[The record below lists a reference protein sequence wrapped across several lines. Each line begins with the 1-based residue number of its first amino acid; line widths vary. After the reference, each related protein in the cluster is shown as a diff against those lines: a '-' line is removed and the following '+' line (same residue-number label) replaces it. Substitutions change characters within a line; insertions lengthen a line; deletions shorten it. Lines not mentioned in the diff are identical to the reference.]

1 MIDRDWD
8 PGSQRKIGD
17 RGDLWLRGRESKS
30 NSSIGD
36 SYFDSLAITLRGNPR
51 AFHRLGR
58 RIAVVRKWLL
68 LGSFIWMQYPEDQS
82 FGLQGMG
89 FGIIE
94 TGSFASILESVVEK
108 SVGQVRLFHIRK
120 YGRLAYSRKLPFCPE
135 AGPEAV
141 VGAGFSYHRS
151 LEDGVLPEAWR
162 IIIQTGAA
170 LSQHA
175 SLRQDIAPVIPFSRL
190 RLWPGPCWSLEE
202 SRLSLRFM
210 LRACNLEPWVI
221 LDDEVLLFG
230 GLDPCTQDRIDIGFK
245 ARTIL
250 FGLIQ
255 DLSRRFLHESLLVFC
270 RPGSGSW
277 FRGLQRCTRDT
288 LIDHSME
295 EILYIHG
302 SGGLLSS
309 ARFLRLYL
317 PRARTDQSSNLSA
330 FPASFVGGC
339 MRPRRLFADPFSSS
353 VPSWGNFLE
362 ADEAAP
368 MAPLRQRRSLLPDD
382 DGPCSKIHRGM
393 NEMAI
398 FEAYLEAGFR
408 GFIPSLIAE
417 VSAWFGFAPSQLTS
431 LSWRTLI
438 AIRVLGEFHDGRPL
452 VDELSSGAGGIYP
465 FGDLWDMRYVIMKM
479 NRACVYP
486 LFLVFDVFCPVSFAG
501 EALVKLA
508 MEIPKR
514 FRWVPFLTRS
524 ALRLPISSVYDDYH
538 KAKTWRTH
546 PHPPSIPMIDSPADS
561 SSPLSTALS
570 MSSRGN
576 IAVGP
581 RQRSMGGDRRRLHD
595 KILLL
600 RDQIR
605 DLMIQKE
612 LAIQRTRVSTRW
624 ELMKEW
630 LEKNADHW
638 NPEEEYY
645 RYLLVAG
652 GGGPLGDF
660 PSTASTA
667 SPPSVTG
674 PRQ

>member
-1 MIDRDWD
+1 M
-8 PGSQRKIGD
+8 
-17 RGDLWLRGRESKS
+17 
-30 NSSIGD
+30 
-36 SYFDSLAITLRGNPR
+36 
-51 AFHRLGR
+51 
-58 RIAVVRKWLL
+58 
-68 LGSFIWMQYPEDQS
+68 
-82 FGLQGMG
+82 
-89 FGIIE
+89 
-94 TGSFASILESVVEK
+94 
-108 SVGQVRLFHIRK
+108 
-120 YGRLAYSRKLPFCPE
+120 
-135 AGPEAV
+135 
-141 VGAGFSYHRS
+141 
-151 LEDGVLPEAWR
+151 
-162 IIIQTGAA
+162 
-170 LSQHA
+170 
-175 SLRQDIAPVIPFSRL
+175 
-190 RLWPGPCWSLEE
+190 
-202 SRLSLRFM
+202 
-210 LRACNLEPWVI
+210 
-221 LDDEVLLFG
+221 
-230 GLDPCTQDRIDIGFK
+230 
-245 ARTIL
+245 
-250 FGLIQ
+250 
-255 DLSRRFLHESLLVFC
+255 
-270 RPGSGSW
+270 
-277 FRGLQRCTRDT
+277 
-288 LIDHSME
+288 
-295 EILYIHG
+295 
-302 SGGLLSS
+302 
-309 ARFLRLYL
+309 
-317 PRARTDQSSNLSA
+317 DQSSNLSA

-368 MAPLRQRRSLLPDD
+368 MAPLRQRCSYEFERAL
-382 DGPCSKIHRGM
+382 DGGM

-514 FRWVPFLTRS
+514 FRKRP
-524 ALRLPISSVYDDYH
+524 
-538 KAKTWRTH
+538 
-546 PHPPSIPMIDSPADS
+546 S

-581 RQRSMGGDRRRLHD
+581 HQRSMGGDRRRLHD

-660 PSTASTA
+660 PSTVSSA
-667 SPPSVTG
+667 SPPSVTE